1 MKIYKCTYG
10 NSSDNLE
17 EHTQEEIDKLF
28 KEYPNG
34 KIEVFNSF
42 GSSNNIIRLFNSF
55 IFETE
60 PEKNEI
66 NPLLIHQIIEEL
78 KNG

>member
-1 MKIYKCTYG
+1 MKIYKCIYG
-10 NSSDNLE
+10 NSTYDLT
-17 EHTQEEIDKLF
+17 EHTQEFLDKLF

-42 GSSNNIIRLFNSF
+42 GNFNNIVRLYNS
-55 IFETE
+55 IVFETE
-60 PEKNEI
+60 PEKNEF

>member
-1 MKIYKCTYG
+1 MKIYKCVYA
-10 NSSDNLE
+10 NSSDDLTRY
-17 EHTQEEIDKLF
+17 TQELIDKLF

-42 GSSNNIIRLFNSF
+42 GNFNNIVRLYNS
-55 IFETE
+55 IVFETE
-60 PEKNEI
+60 PEKNEF
-66 NPLLIHQIIEEL
+66 NPLLVHQIIEEL

>member
-1 MKIYKCTYG
+1 MKIYKCIFG
-10 NSSDNLE
+10 NASDDLE
-17 EHTQEEIDKLF
+17 CHTQIVLNELFDK
-28 KEYPNG
+28 YPNG

-42 GSSNNIIRLFNSF
+42 GCTNNLKLYNSL

-60 PEKNEI
+60 PKTDEI
-66 NPLLIHQIIEEL
+66 NPLLIHQIIEEF

>member
-1 MKIYKCTYG
+1 MKIYKCVYA
-10 NSSDNLE
+10 NSSDELTGY
-17 EHTQEEIDKLF
+17 TQEIIDDFF
-28 KEYPNG
+28 KAHPNG

-42 GSSNNIIRLFNSF
+42 GASNNIIRLYNS
-55 IFETE
+55 IVFETE
-60 PEKNEI
+60 PEKNEF

>member
-1 MKIYKCTYG
+1 MKIYKCIFG
-10 NSSDNLE
+10 SAKDDLE
-17 EHTQEEIDKLF
+17 CHTQVVLNELFDK
-28 KEYPNG
+28 YPNG

-42 GSSNNIIRLFNSF
+42 GCTDNLRLYNSL

-60 PEKNEI
+60 PKTDEI
-66 NPLLIHQIIEEL
+66 NPLLIHQIIEEF

>member
-42 GSSNNIIRLFNSF
+42 GYSNNIIRLFNSF

>member
-1 MKIYKCTYG
+1 MKIYKCIYG

-17 EHTQEEIDKLF
+17 ERTQEVIDELF
-28 KEYPNG
+28 KVYPNG

-42 GSSNNIIRLFNSF
+42 GASNNIIRLYNS
-55 IFETE
+55 IVFETE

-66 NPLLIHQIIEEL
+66 NPLLVHQIIEEL